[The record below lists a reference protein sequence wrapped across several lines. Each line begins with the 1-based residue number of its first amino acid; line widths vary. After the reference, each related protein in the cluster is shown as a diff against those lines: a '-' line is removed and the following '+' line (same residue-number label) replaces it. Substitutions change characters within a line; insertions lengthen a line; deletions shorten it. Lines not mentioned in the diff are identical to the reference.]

1 MDWCGECVNERPP
14 ARTPS
19 NSHRV
24 PVWPA
29 WDTAYGRS
37 RCAKKELF
45 FSLSSLSF
53 QASAVANKEIDVPS
67 FFLMND
73 FNSDLHRR
81 GVNIPYVK
89 SVKIRALAEWDN
101 QFFFLL
107 RLVNFHGSLSGP
119 KSRQCRHWEVEY
131 SWPWIYNNSRISTI
145 WSRNFSDV
153 WGVFDV
159 LLSKSAFH
167 RKVGQCST
175 STIGTTIRGKDGN

>member
-101 QFFFLL
+101 QFFFFCAWWIFTGLFPVPRVVNVVIERSSIVDHGFITTRGSRQSDREISPTCEEFSMCFSLRVPFIGKWDNAPLL
-107 RLVNFHGSLSGP
+107 R
-119 KSRQCRHWEVEY
+119 
-131 SWPWIYNNSRISTI
+131 
-145 WSRNFSDV
+145 
-153 WGVFDV
+153 
-159 LLSKSAFH
+159 
-167 RKVGQCST
+167 
-175 STIGTTIRGKDGN
+175 